1 MAFIKAKSLIAVWV
15 VALGTSLLLITF
27 PAHAQTT
34 PALPDSVKVETN
46 TASPNFPGGIQFR
59 FNASTDASAPA
70 FKSLELGYRIEG
82 EVETNIRHEDLAPA
96 DPLTFEVTIDTQKDY
111 LPPGTRISY
120 YWLLG
125 TGAGNIY
132 QTPTQEFTYQ
142 DTRYPFKE
150 LKNGLFTV
158 RWFQGDASFG
168 QAAMNRVMST
178 VDKLSQLYKVKPDA
192 PISLTIYPDSRTM
205 FTALPPNTQEWVGG
219 QAIPELGTI
228 VLAIAP
234 GDTTEIGRSIPHE
247 VSHQVVYQATRNPYN
262 VTPKWLDE
270 GLAVN
275 NQDRI
280 DGFLTQAFEKARDT
294 RTLFPLRV
302 LNGSFPADSQ
312 LSYVAYGE
320 SVQVVRYILQK
331 YGNAG
336 MEKILGS
343 FKQGVSYDEAVQ
355 IGLGINLDQLDREWK
370 QSIGYPVPEL
380 PSATPTPLAVAPTP
394 GFFPSP
400 TLVIPSSPTLGSQP
414 TPTQAVTT
422 AGSIVP
428 GVTPGPT
435 QAILPVVTAETATSA
450 ATTNAGPTAPTNPLP
465 PASLGASSPIRNN
478 TTVTAGPANRGD
490 GGGNNSLLLAG
501 LAGVGI
507 ILVGGVAALVIIA
520 IRKQS

>member
-1 MAFIKAKSLIAVWV
+1 MLL
-15 VALGTSLLLITF
+15 VAF
-27 PAHAQTT
+27 PAKAQTT
-34 PALPDSVKVETN
+34 QFLPGTVKVESNQVT
-46 TASPNFPGGIQFR
+46 PNFPDTIDFR
-59 FNASTDASAPA
+59 FSAQTDPGAPV
-70 FKSLELGYRIEG
+70 FNTLELAYRIEG
-82 EVETNIRHEDLAPA
+82 EVETNIRHSDLAPG
-96 DPLTFEVTIDTQKDY
+96 DPLSADISIDTQKDY

-125 TGAGNIY
+125 TSGGETY

-150 LKNGLFTV
+150 LKSGLFTV
-158 RWFQGDASFG
+158 RWFQGDAAFG
-168 QAAMNRVMST
+168 QAAMKRVTST
-178 VDKLSQLYKVKPDA
+178 VDKLSQLYKVNPDT
-192 PISLTIYPDSRTM
+192 PINLTIYPDTQTM

-234 GDTTEIGRSIPHE
+234 GDTAKIGRSIPHE

-275 NQDRI
+275 NQDQV
-280 DGFLTQAFEKARDT
+280 DGFLIQAFEKARDE

-343 FKQGVSYDEAVQ
+343 FKQGVSYDEAIQ
-355 IGLGINLDQLDREWK
+355 IGLGLSLDQLDREWK
-370 QSIGYPVPEL
+370 QSIGYPVPDL
-380 PSATPTPLAVAPTP
+380 PAPTATPTPLAVIPTP
-394 GFFPSP
+394 AAQPSP
-400 TLVIPSSPTLGSQP
+400 TLYISPSPTTGNQA
-414 TPTQAVTT
+414 TPTQAV
-422 AGSIVP
+422 VP
-428 GVTPGPT
+428 VVSPAAT
-435 QAILPVVTAETATSA
+435 QAATQAVVPVVTPDTAASA
-450 ATTNAGPTAPTNPLP
+450 AGTPGNPLP
-465 PASLGASSPIRNN
+465 TTALGASSPIRGNS
-478 TTVTAGPANRGD
+478 TATASPANVNGD
-490 GGGNNSLLLAG
+490 GTNGWLIAG
-501 LAGVGI
+501 LAGTAV
-507 ILVGGVAALVIIA
+507 ILLGGLAVFLVLA
-520 IRKQS
+520 VRKQ